1 MKYRWNQVKQ
11 LIMAL
16 LMVVVVGGGGLGGQV
31 YASSKLENGTYTI
44 KNQIYH
50 ESQIG
55 QGMARSYTEE
65 ESELKMSSD
74 GLFATV
80 GFNNTQ
86 FMGDFKVTINSKSVS
101 YELVSNDPATNI
113 KKIQFP
119 IPSVDTKV
127 TIGLY
132 VIPMS
137 TEVSYELTFDKGSL
151 KLIEKEV
158 VKEAEQSMQ
167 SEVSQTEGNK
177 TQVTKPE
184 STQIESTKVEGT
196 KSETSKPEPVK
207 QAESTN
213 KVAEPEKME
222 KPVVPVKQI
231 DEASQV
237 EDESKV
243 DKLKEDELK
252 EDKLKEDELKE
263 NELKE
268 DKLEEYEPKESEI
281 EADKDK
287 GKLEEIV
294 AETLNK
300 KDALETSEIE
310 ETQETESQ
318 SVEVEQTNKHMT
330 ILVIVIVVLAAGV
343 SSIYFF
349 KRK

>member
-11 LIMAL
+11 LLMAL

-31 YASSKLENGTYTI
+31 YASSNLENGTYTI

-50 ESQIG
+50 DSQIG

-86 FMGDFKVTINSKSVS
+86 FMGDFKVTINSKFVS

-158 VKEAEQSMQ
+158 VKEAEQPMQ

-184 STQIESTKVEGT
+184 STQTESTKVEGT

-213 KVAEPEKME
+213 KAAEPEKME

-231 DEASQV
+231 NEASQV

-252 EDKLKEDELKE
+252 EDKL
-263 NELKE
+263 
-268 DKLEEYEPKESEI
+268 EEHEPKES
-281 EADKDK
+281 
-287 GKLEEIV
+287 EIV
-294 AETLNK
+294 AETLNEE
-300 KDALETSEIE
+300 DALATSEIE
-310 ETQETESQ
+310 ETKETESQ

>member
-11 LIMAL
+11 LMMAL
-16 LMVVVVGGGGLGGQV
+16 LMVVVVGSGGLGGQI

-44 KNQIYH
+44 KNQIH
-50 ESQIG
+50 HDSQIG

-74 GLFATV
+74 GLLATV

-101 YELVSNDPATNI
+101 YKLVSNDSATNI

-158 VKEAEQSMQ
+158 VQEAEQPMQ
-167 SEVSQTEGNK
+167 SEVGQTEGNK

-184 STQIESTKVEGT
+184 STQTESKKVEAT
-196 KSETSKPEPVK
+196 KSEPVK

-213 KVAEPEKME
+213 KVVEPEKME

-231 DEASQV
+231 GEASQV

-252 EDKLKEDELKE
+252 ENELKEDELGE
-263 NELKE
+263 H
-268 DKLEEYEPKESEI
+268 EPKEIEI
-281 EADKDK
+281 EADEDQ
-287 GKLEEIV
+287 LEEIV
-294 AETLNK
+294 AETLNEE
-300 KDALETSEIE
+300 DALKTSEIE
-310 ETQETESQ
+310 ETKETESE
-318 SVEVEQTNKHMT
+318 SVQVEQTNKHMT

>member
-11 LIMAL
+11 LLMVL

-213 KVAEPEKME
+213 KAAEPEKME

-237 EDESKV
+237 EDELKV
-243 DKLKEDELK
+243 
-252 EDKLKEDELKE
+252 DKLKEDELKE

-281 EADKDK
+281 
-287 GKLEEIV
+287 V
-294 AETLNK
+294 AETLNEE
-300 KDALETSEIE
+300 DALATSEIE
-310 ETQETESQ
+310 ETKETESQ

>member
-11 LIMAL
+11 LMMAL
-16 LMVVVVGGGGLGGQV
+16 LMVVVVGSGGLGGQI

-44 KNQIYH
+44 KNQIH
-50 ESQIG
+50 HDSQIG

-74 GLFATV
+74 GLLATV

-101 YELVSNDPATNI
+101 YKLVSNDSATNI

-158 VKEAEQSMQ
+158 VQEAEQPMQ
-167 SEVSQTEGNK
+167 SEVGQTEGNK

-184 STQIESTKVEGT
+184 STQTESTKVETTKSETT
-196 KSETSKPEPVK
+196 KSETSKSEPVK

-213 KVAEPEKME
+213 KVVEQEKME

-252 EDKLKEDELKE
+252 EDKL
-263 NELKE
+263 
-268 DKLEEYEPKESEI
+268 EEHEPKES
-281 EADKDK
+281 
-287 GKLEEIV
+287 EIV
-294 AETLNK
+294 AETLNEE
-300 KDALETSEIE
+300 DALATSEIE
-310 ETQETESQ
+310 ETKETESQ

>member
-11 LIMAL
+11 LLMAL

-31 YASSKLENGTYTI
+31 YASSNLENGTYTI
-44 KNQIYH
+44 KNQIH
-50 ESQIG
+50 HDSQIG

-101 YELVSNDPATNI
+101 YELVSNDSATNI

-127 TIGLY
+127 IIGLY

-151 KLIEKEV
+151 KLVEKEA
-158 VKEAEQSMQ
+158 VKEVEQSMQ
-167 SEVSQTEGNK
+167 PEVSQTEGNK

-184 STQIESTKVEGT
+184 STQTESTKVEAT
-196 KSETSKPEPVK
+196 KSETSKSEPVK

-213 KVAEPEKME
+213 KVVEPEKME

-231 DEASQV
+231 DEASKV

-252 EDKLKEDELKE
+252 ENELKE

-268 DKLEEYEPKESEI
+268 DKLEEYEPKEIEI
-281 EADKDK
+281 EADEDQ
-287 GKLEEIV
+287 LEEIV
-294 AETLNK
+294 AESLNEE
-300 KDALETSEIE
+300 DALETSEIE
-310 ETQETESQ
+310 ETQETESE